1 MTAVRWAVAW
11 ALYLLGDLASR
22 AVSALDRDAPEGAGD
37 DWTPGPA
44 FDAAFAAYQR
54 LMLASD
60 RVQGDGPGPWENP
73 GP

>member
-1 MTAVRWAVAW
+1 MRWVIAW

-22 AVSALDRDAPEGAGD
+22 AVTCLDSDEED
-37 DWTPGPA
+37 PGWLFHLA
-44 FDAAFAAYQR
+44 FQAYQR